1 MDSNSSLDRETRN
14 KDDEEDLQTPDSDGV
29 KRKSTSGATS
39 QASQAKR
46 ILPTRSEM
54 WEHFT
59 RTKKD
64 RDRCLCNYCQKDFSC
79 LTTSGTSNL
88 KKHHEICKNYKAW
101 SAGQVDKQDVI
112 NKEGKLKKAK
122 FTDTMFREATNEMLV
137 LGQLPLAFVE
147 SVAWRH
153 FCNKVR
159 LHTCYRYLFTYLLC
173 CSSNVA
179 FS

>member
-1 MDSNSSLDRETRN
+1 
-14 KDDEEDLQTPDSDGV
+14 
-29 KRKSTSGATS
+29 
-39 QASQAKR
+39 
-46 ILPTRSEM
+46 M

-59 RTKKD
+59 RTKED

-79 LTTSGTSNL
+79 LTTLGTSNL
-88 KKHHEICKNYKAW
+88 KKHHEICKNCKAL

-147 SVAWRH
+147 SVGWRY
-153 FCNKVR
+153 FCNKANYTPHSRRSLTKDIVK
-159 LHTCYRYLFTYLLC
+159 LYVEKKEALKK
-173 CSSNVA
+173 
-179 FS
+179 